1 MYFYERVHK
10 DPASRNSAMTPLRY
24 PASAAA
30 VAIVARTR
38 GFQSKEADDAAS
50 KVATA
55 SWFTTASR
63 SVGVVGGV
71 IVVRLRSVLPPHPPA
86 AKLLGGK
93 LWVVADCSVELI
105 IVVVARSL
113 SGRGGP
119 LASAEGTA
127 GNLEARR

>member
-1 MYFYERVHK
+1 
-10 DPASRNSAMTPLRY
+10 MTPLRY

-63 SVGVVGGV
+63 SVGVVRNCWEVSCG
-71 IVVRLRSVLPPHPPA
+71 S
-86 AKLLGGK
+86 
-93 LWVVADCSVELI
+93 
-105 IVVVARSL
+105 
-113 SGRGGP
+113 
-119 LASAEGTA
+119 
-127 GNLEARR
+127 